1 MSEFSKGFKSRR
13 PDKSFYDPAFASGW
27 WVYGTLILSW
37 CLDLLPLIAPAVF
50 PELSDFDLG
59 LLDDP
64 SAAARIYYWLAFAFG
79 SLDRRRY
86 GSGVRT
92 ARTDLLHGGFLYGID
107 ECAPQLV
114 SGIAQVYLLIPYFLY
129 IPAILLTIEAFCFG
143 NGFGPWSIFAQ
154 GLLSVVIWPAWCWLS
169 RADGFLI
176 TGLNPHHG
184 TTQPRTGAKI

>member
-37 CLDLLPLIAPAVF
+37 CL
-50 PELSDFDLG
+50 G

-64 SAAARIYYWLAFAFG
+64 SAAANLLLAGICFRAA
-79 SLDRRRY
+79 DRRRY

-114 SGIAQVYLLIPYFLY
+114 KQHCAVYLLDSYFLHS
-129 IPAILLTIEAFCFG
+129 CD
-143 NGFGPWSIFAQ
+143 S
-154 GLLSVVIWPAWCWLS
+154 S
-169 RADGFLI
+169 DD
-176 TGLNPHHG
+176 
-184 TTQPRTGAKI
+184 

>member
-37 CLDLLPLIAPAVF
+37 CLDLLPLSRLPYFPSFLILTLVF
-50 PELSDFDLG
+50 WTIHQPQ
-59 LLDDP
+59 
-64 SAAARIYYWLAFAFG
+64 RIYYWLAF
-79 SLDRRRY
+79 DRRRY

-114 SGIAQVYLLIPYFLY
+114 KQHCAVYLLDSYFLHS
-129 IPAILLTIEAFCFG
+129 CD
-143 NGFGPWSIFAQ
+143 S
-154 GLLSVVIWPAWCWLS
+154 S
-169 RADGFLI
+169 DD
-176 TGLNPHHG
+176 
-184 TTQPRTGAKI
+184 

>member
-37 CLDLLPLIAPAVF
+37 CSSLIAPAVF

-64 SAAARIYYWLAFAFG
+64 SAAANLLLAGICFRAA
-79 SLDRRRY
+79 DRRRY

-114 SGIAQVYLLIPYFLY
+114 KQHCAVYLLDSYFLHS
-129 IPAILLTIEAFCFG
+129 CD
-143 NGFGPWSIFAQ
+143 S
-154 GLLSVVIWPAWCWLS
+154 S
-169 RADGFLI
+169 DD
-176 TGLNPHHG
+176 
-184 TTQPRTGAKI
+184 